1 MFPWTFLKKLK
12 DAKLSE
18 ELALELFHQYSEIH
32 RQMTNSANLVTTLQ
46 EDNKRL
52 KHENEF
58 MLKLID
64 KHMIGLNE
72 GMDKIS

>member
-12 DAKLSE
+12 DAKLNE

-32 RQMTNSANLVTTLQ
+32 RQMTNSANLVTSLQ

-52 KHENEF
+52 KHENDF
-58 MLKLID
+58 MLKLINS
-64 KHMIGLNE
+64 HSIGFKE
-72 GMDKIS
+72 